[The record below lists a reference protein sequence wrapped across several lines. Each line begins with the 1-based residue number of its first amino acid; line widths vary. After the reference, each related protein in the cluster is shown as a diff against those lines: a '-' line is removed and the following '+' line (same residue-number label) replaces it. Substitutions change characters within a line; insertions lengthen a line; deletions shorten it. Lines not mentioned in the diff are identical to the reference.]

1 MQSVTMNQEL
11 SLTKW
16 QKKQAFLLYHFS
28 SLKYLEGLRDRVN
41 NIVSFAGG
49 KINQSRIEGRDRFL
63 HSAQWGNRDTTE
75 NWSNNAWQFL
85 ADFQLSVTEAIAAHP
100 SNVFSVTGTHQCA
113 RGLSE
118 YSMQWATLEEEEQ
131 FDAIFAEISN
141 YARNIDTTMQKYN
154 GVSWWSDF
162 GFSLAWKE
170 HASTLRT
177 IPKFR
182 VLPDVISDN
191 GEIPPRTGVY
201 IATDDPNASLQ
212 FAWNCSRGGKLIPS
226 STFNDLGLAA
236 LAAVGR
242 SKLWVD
248 GAAMREFVW
257 ANLSHPDLAS
267 DQYANS
273 SLDLAL
279 APSVVARYAFKAR
292 PTRWRFVEVVEEEFE
307 TVEEEVGPS
316 SHPEPPTNQRF
327 HAGAKCPGAG
337 YYFTPAR
344 LDSRRWFAHGEAFP
358 DVESSYGK
366 TIWQWDTRQD

>member
-1 MQSVTMNQEL
+1 MSQPL

-16 QKKQAFLLYHFS
+16 QKKQAFLLYRFS

-41 NIVSFAGG
+41 HIISFTES
-49 KINQSRIEGRDRFL
+49 KINQSRLEGRDRFL
-63 HSAQWGNRDTTE
+63 HSRQWGDRDTTE

-85 ADFQLSVTEAIAAHP
+85 ADFQLSVTQAIADHP

-118 YSMQWATLEEEEQ
+118 YSMQWATLEEELQ
-131 FDAIFAEISN
+131 FDAIFAEISD
-141 YARNIDTTMQKYN
+141 YARNIDTTMKKYN

-162 GFSLAWKE
+162 GFALAWKE
-170 HASTLRT
+170 HASTLQT

-182 VLPDVISDN
+182 VLQNVASDN

-201 IATDDPNASLQ
+201 LAVDDPNASLQ
-212 FAWNCSRGGKLIPS
+212 FAWNGSGGGELIPS

-236 LAAVGR
+236 LASVGR
-242 SKLWVD
+242 SRLWVD
-248 GAAMREFVW
+248 GDAMRKFVL

-273 SLDLAL
+273 SLDIAL

-292 PTRWRFVEVVEEEFE
+292 PTRWCYVEIVEGEFE
-307 TVEEEVGPS
+307 TVEEDVEPS
-316 SHPEPPTNQRF
+316 SPAQSPTNQRF
-327 HAGAKCPGAG
+327 HAGEKCQSAG

-358 DVESSYGK
+358 EVESSYGQ
-366 TIWQWDTRQD
+366 TIWQWDARQDG